1 MRCQPSAW
9 TFAQPIVAQTSSTFL
24 VCQAA
29 FALTPHHWIQLLMQ
43 AVYNDHAQLVQ
54 QQLDACVAQT
64 QIPVVVDGWMNAS
77 ASSAAQLQSHSAFKL
92 RRTQPW

>member
-64 QIPVVVDGWMNAS
+64 QIPVVVDGWWLGA
-77 ASSAAQLQSHSAFKL
+77 LKGTL
-92 RRTQPW
+92 RLGFHE